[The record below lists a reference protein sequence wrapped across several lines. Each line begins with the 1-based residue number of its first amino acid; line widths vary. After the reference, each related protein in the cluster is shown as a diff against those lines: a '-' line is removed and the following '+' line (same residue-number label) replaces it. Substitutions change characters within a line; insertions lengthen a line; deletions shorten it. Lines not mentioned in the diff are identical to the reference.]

1 MVEKKPKSKEKVIF
15 TNGVFDV
22 LHVGH
27 IDLLKKCKKLGK
39 VIVGINS
46 DRATKLLKGEHRP
59 INNEQDRKTMLEAIR
74 YVDEVVIFD
83 DIESIGIIMNLKPDV
98 VVKGGEWTAEQVRQ
112 RDGIPD
118 EIEVRVFPLSQEKS
132 TTDMIKKIKEA
143 EKWEK
148 GGINK

>member
-1 MVEKKPKSKEKVIF
+1 MEIKNKKKTVF

-27 IDLLKKCKKLGK
+27 IELLKFCKSFGK

-59 INNEQDRKTMLEAIR
+59 IYNEQDRKKILEAIR

-83 DIESIGIIMNLKPDV
+83 DTETVDIINEIKPDI

-112 RDGIPD
+112 RDSIPD
-118 EIEVRVFPLSQEKS
+118 EIDVKIFNLVKGVSS
-132 TTDMIKKIKEA
+132 TNIIKKIKET
-143 EKWEK
+143 EVWEK